1 MAFIP
6 DQGKIE
12 PTVTQVLKDIS
23 SPTCE
28 REANLPRHWENFA
41 TEDGSDDRGRMSD

>member
-12 PTVTQVLKDIS
+12 PAVTQVLEDIS
-23 SPTCE
+23 SPTCKLRGRE
-28 REANLPRHWENFA
+28 RE
-41 TEDGSDDRGRMSD
+41 G